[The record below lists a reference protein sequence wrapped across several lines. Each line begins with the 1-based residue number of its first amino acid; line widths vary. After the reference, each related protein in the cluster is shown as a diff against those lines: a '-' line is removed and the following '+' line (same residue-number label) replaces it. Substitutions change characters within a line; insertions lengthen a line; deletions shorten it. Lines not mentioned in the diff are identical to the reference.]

1 MEDQNEAV
9 KRFQKNKDAQRF
21 QVAQCVFF
29 LIGFYVIPYYP
40 IVFYS
45 VSRIRNHMKLDEK
58 KRMEAQIE
66 GEELEKLSI
75 QFIKEKQRM
84 VRLSVRILAKIT

>member
-1 MEDQNEAV
+1 
-9 KRFQKNKDAQRF
+9 
-21 QVAQCVFF
+21 
-29 LIGFYVIPYYP
+29 
-40 IVFYS
+40 
-45 VSRIRNHMKLDEK
+45 MKLDEK

-84 VRLSVRILAKIT
+84 VRLFEFSPRSRDTSHLLGECR